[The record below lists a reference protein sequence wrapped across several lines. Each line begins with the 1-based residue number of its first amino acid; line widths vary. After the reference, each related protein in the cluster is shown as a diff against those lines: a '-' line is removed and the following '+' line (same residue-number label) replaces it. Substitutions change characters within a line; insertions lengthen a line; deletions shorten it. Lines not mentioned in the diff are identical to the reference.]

1 MFRQPKDEP
10 PLEYDPYAD
19 PYNGEPSVERNNP
32 PAIPLP
38 GIGGKTYITYAL
50 LAVNAAVWL
59 LMLLSGGSSDPD
71 VLLRFGAMFGPL
83 VAAGDYWRL
92 FTAIFLHVHLLH
104 LLMNCLGLW
113 IFGKLVE
120 GVYGVNRFIAL
131 YLIAGLS
138 GSALSY
144 IFNRDAI
151 AAGASGAIF
160 GVLGALAAYF
170 LAHRDLLGDWGR
182 RNFMSLAVVAV
193 INLAIGALWP
203 GIDNWAHLGGLIG
216 GFLAGIALAPRYRY
230 ETDPTPFGNQRR
242 ITGKAPLGVRW
253 LTIPAFAA
261 AIAAMVWFG
270 GTQLTG
276 AEQAKLLAIQA
287 ERLHLDGDA
296 TAALD
301 HIDRALDLAPRSP
314 DAHFARAKIYAALG
328 ATDLAIE
335 DIALA
340 LQYGLAGEQGREAI
354 SLLVT
359 LR

>member
-1 MFRQPKDEP
+1 
-10 PLEYDPYAD
+10 
-19 PYNGEPSVERNNP
+19 
-32 PAIPLP
+32 
-38 GIGGKTYITYAL
+38 
-50 LAVNAAVWL
+50 
-59 LMLLSGGSSDPD
+59 
-71 VLLRFGAMFGPL
+71 
-83 VAAGDYWRL
+83 
-92 FTAIFLHVHLLH
+92 
-104 LLMNCLGLW
+104 MNCLGLW

-203 GIDNWAHLGGLIG
+203 GIDNWAHLGGLLG
-216 GFLAGIALAPRYRY
+216 GFLTGIALAPRYRY
-230 ETDPTPFGNQRR
+230 ETIPAPFGGNLRR
-242 ITGKAPLGVRW
+242 IAGKAPLGVRW
-253 LTIPAFAA
+253 LTIPAFAI

-276 AEQAKLLAIQA
+276 AEQAKLLTIQA
-287 ERLHLDGDA
+287 ERLHLDGDT

-328 ATDLAIE
+328 ANDLAMK
-335 DIALA
+335 DIGLA